1 VLKKSGGKLPEISQ
15 FRLMF
20 RDEWEQLSNFDTGGG
35 TPPLTYKDHQGHS
48 QARILEVRGG
58 KYGSISD
65 WIKTH

>member
-1 VLKKSGGKLPEISQ
+1 MV
-15 FRLMF
+15 

-35 TPPLTYKDHQGHS
+35 TPLLTYKDHQGHT
-48 QARILEVRGG
+48 QARILEIKNG